1 MRQSIINSIFSLIIS
16 FIITVIYWLVRQNFS
31 DNSILEPL
39 KIFGVNAFVLLIPLN
54 LSFLSNRFSTESRNA
69 LFNDTIVPIY
79 GLIVISTIG
88 YLSQVFNFN
97 ISILICL
104 IGYLFV
110 FRTCLLFLNEISLKI
125 KVIVLLIGGFFS
137 IWVGSVCWFMVLKPF
152 IVEGWAYGTDKIDTL
167 YHISLAQMIKTYG
180 IPTTGLDGVPFMK
193 YHWASHWLFAQL
205 SKFLD
210 ISVIKVYEIVFP
222 SLIAP
227 LLFRSFLSFIS
238 QVKFYFNPVKAN
250 QPNLLFWFLFLG
262 IFIGFFTNW
271 MSGNEWARFSTGG
284 TGYALFMLLS
294 ESYAVSIILMF
305 SILSSCLHFWKNI
318 DNMPKYI
325 RLFFLLVFLPVSI
338 GILGFCKVS
347 TCFVVCGMLFYF
359 FVRLK
364 LFNPV
369 FFFSLLLSAMSAFF
383 VLWIG
388 FDTNDNTGNW
398 APLYFFNRFSV
409 SIPFFLFLFFIW
421 THVFVFYYFFEKRL
435 YKTTFF
441 ELIRD
446 KNSMPME
453 FALWTALF
461 GLLPVLFL
469 KIDNYDSLYFLE
481 IQMWISAS
489 LFLAFVRN
497 LDFFEHRILKKVV
510 LPLAFAISLF
520 VFTYNTKVYLQL
532 FLGDCVNVSRFVK
545 GNDQTVDG
553 HFVSIIKELPSLFG
567 RDILEIENNYNNNKI
582 LSFFQKLKELDGL
595 PNQEKKRTLIY
606 VDLRTLLKDKSYN
619 WNLGCH
625 NIPFIVPSI
634 SGLAM
639 IDGVDITY
647 FDCVGGGCCE
657 KIGLGYSY
665 YQKWKT
671 KQQIFSVDYAVMF
684 NRVKKLG
691 FENLIIYNIESE
703 AFERFSL

>member
-238 QVKFYFNPVKAN
+238 QVKFYFSPVKAN

-262 IFIGFFTNW
+262 VFIGFFTNW
-271 MSGNEWARFSTGG
+271 MSGNEWAKFSTGG

-294 ESYAVSIILMF
+294 ESYTLSIILMF
-305 SILSSCLHFWKNI
+305 GILSCCLHFWQNI
-318 DNMPKYI
+318 DSASKYAQ
-325 RLFFLLVFLPVSI
+325 LFFLLVFLPLSI
-338 GILGFCKVS
+338 GILGFCKIS
-347 TCFVVCGMLFYF
+347 TCFVVCCLLFYF
-359 FVRLK
+359 FVRLR
-364 LFNPV
+364 LFRRLL
-369 FFFSLLLSAMSAFF
+369 FFVSLLLTTFSAFF
-383 VLWIG
+383 VFWIC
-388 FDTNDNTGNW
+388 FDTGDKTGNFET
-398 APLYFFNRFSV
+398 LYFFQNFNI
-409 SIPFFLFLFFIW
+409 SIPFFLFIFFIW
-421 THVFVFYYFFEKRL
+421 THAFIVYYFFSTGSYSINVLEFIRSK
-435 YKTTFF
+435 KSIAI
-441 ELIRD
+441 EVALIT
-446 KNSMPME
+446 SL
-453 FALWTALF
+453 A
-461 GLLPVLFL
+461 GLLPSLFL

-481 IQMWISAS
+481 IQMWVSAS
-489 LFLAFVRN
+489 LLLAFVTN
-497 LDFFEHRILKKVV
+497 LDFKSRILKKVV

-545 GNDQTVDG
+545 GNDRTVDG

-567 RDILEIENNYNNNKI
+567 GDILEIENNYNSNKI
-582 LSFFQKLKELDGL
+582 LSFFQKLKELDNL
-595 PNQEKKRTLIY
+595 PIREKRKTLIY
-606 VDLRTLLKDKSYN
+606 VDLRKLINDKSYN
-619 WNLGCH
+619 WKLGCH

-634 SGLAM
+634 SGMAM
-639 IDGVDITY
+639 IDGIDVTY
-647 FDCVGGGCCE
+647 LDCVGGGCCE
-657 KIGLGYSY
+657 DMGLGYRY
-665 YQKWKT
+665 YRKWKT
-671 KQQIFSVDYAVMF
+671 EKQLFFQDYEE
-684 NRVKKLG
+684 VKKRTKALG
-691 FENLIIYNIESE
+691 FTNLLIYDIQSG
-703 AFERFSL
+703 FFIKY